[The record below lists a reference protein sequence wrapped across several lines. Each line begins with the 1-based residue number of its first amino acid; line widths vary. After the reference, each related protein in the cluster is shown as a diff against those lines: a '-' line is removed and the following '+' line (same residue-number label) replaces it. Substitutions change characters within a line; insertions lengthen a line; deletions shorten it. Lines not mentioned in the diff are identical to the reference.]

1 MITSWGWIYINK
13 GFPGHISSILQ
24 KLLKNLINLFLKIIF
39 YAITYKPMLVFQFLI
54 EIYNYIELLK
64 WGFLYCS
71 NEVFSSLNQEFFFQL
86 VYNVLVLLVI
96 LFGTFFLFF
105 LHIPYAIWLFSISDL
120 LIFTFFLHNKTVQ
133 CAEMKPP
140 MVYCLIIKTFNI
152 IADANKS
159 DYIFTP
165 FLDFL
170 WHK

>member
-1 MITSWGWIYINK
+1 MAHHSIHLFAFLSQNNRDSPKNKKKYCRVSVIMITSWGWIYINK

-86 VYNVLVLLVI
+86 VYNDLVLLVI
-96 LFGTFFLFF
+96 LFGTFFCFF
-105 LHIPYAIWLFSISDL
+105 FIYHIR
-120 LIFTFFLHNKTVQ
+120 V
-133 CAEMKPP
+133 
-140 MVYCLIIKTFNI
+140 
-152 IADANKS
+152 S
-159 DYIFTP
+159 DYFRYQIF
-165 FLDFL
+165 
-170 WHK
+170 

>member
-96 LFGTFFLFF
+96 LFGTR
-105 LHIPYAIWLFSISDL
+105 IWLFSISDL
-120 LIFTFFLHNKTVQ
+120 LIFTFFYT
-133 CAEMKPP
+133 
-140 MVYCLIIKTFNI
+140 IKQYN
-152 IADANKS
+152 AQKWNLPW
-159 DYIFTP
+159 YIV
-165 FLDFL
+165 
-170 WHK
+170 W

>member
-96 LFGTFFLFF
+96 LFGTR
-105 LHIPYAIWLFSISDL
+105 IWLFSISDL